1 MGKNI
6 LVCVA
11 WPYVNGDLHIGHF
24 AGAFLPA
31 DIFARY
37 QRVKGNTVLMV
48 SGSDCYGT
56 PVTVQAD
63 KEKTTP
69 QRIVDEYHPKVVSL
83 YKLFGLEYDLYTR
96 TNTKNHQEVTREL
109 FKDLAKEG
117 YITKKT
123 SKQFYSE
130 TDKKFLPD
138 RYVEGKCPNCGAE
151 KQRSDQCEVCGKLL
165 SPEEVIEPYSKLTG
179 AKVALKETEH
189 YFINLP
195 KEAEAI
201 TNFVESHKDIWRND
215 SYQESLAF
223 IKQGLN
229 ERAITRDIDWGIE
242 IPELEDKDLKLSG
255 IKDKRFYVWF
265 DAVTGYLSATIEYF
279 KLKNSKE
286 NVDPAMYIYNPKT
299 EGKWEDFWLNPDSEH
314 YYFMGKDNLLF
325 HAIIW
330 PAQLMGTN
338 KGYTLP
344 HFLARNQFMNLE
356 GKKFSKSRG
365 WVIDSREVI
374 EKYGVDTVRFY
385 LSLNFPES
393 KDANFTWKD
402 FVETNNSI
410 LVGNIGNFINRTL
423 SFINANYEGKL
434 PLGTLDQNVK
444 EEIENTFKS
453 VGESIDKVR
462 LVEAAQRICE
472 LSNFGNKYF
481 NDNKIWELIKTDKE
495 RASVALYNSVQIISA
510 LAKLLHPFIPEGAEK
525 IAKEL
530 NVTFDKW
537 DFDLTM
543 IAPGNQL
550 NFTGP
555 IFRKIDPIEIKVEND
570 KLNIK
575 EV

>member
-24 AGAFLPA
+24 AGALLPA

-37 QRVKGNTVLMV
+37 QRAKGNTVLMV

-56 PVTVQAD
+56 PITVQAD

-69 QRIVDEYHPKVVSL
+69 QKVVDEYHPRVVSL
-83 YKLFGLEYDLYTR
+83 FKLFGLDYDLYTR

-123 SKQFYSE
+123 SNQFYSE

-179 AKVALKETEH
+179 SKVSLKETEH

-195 KEAEAI
+195 KAELAL
-201 TNFVESHKDIWRND
+201 TNFIESHKDIWRND

-242 IPELEDKDLKLSG
+242 IPELKDKELKLEG

-265 DAVTGYLSATIEYF
+265 DAVTGYYSATIEYF
-279 KLKNSKE
+279 KLKNGNE
-286 NVDPAMYIYNPKT
+286 TVDPSMYIYNPKI
-299 EGKWEDFWLNPDSEH
+299 EGKWEDYWLNPDSEH

-330 PAQLMGTN
+330 PAQLMGAN

-365 WVIDSREVI
+365 WVIDSKEIV
-374 EKYGVDTVRFY
+374 EKYGIDTVRFY
-385 LSLNFPES
+385 LCLNFPES
-393 KDANFTWKD
+393 KDSNFTWKD

-423 SFINANYEGKL
+423 SFINANYEGKV

-444 EEIENTFKS
+444 EEIDNTFKNVS
-453 VGESIDKVR
+453 ESIEKVR
-462 LVEAAQRICE
+462 LIEATQRICE

-495 RASVALYNSVQIISA
+495 RASVALYNSVQIISC

-530 NVTFDKW
+530 NVNFDKW
-537 DFDLTM
+537 DYELTM
-543 IAPGNQL
+543 IAPGNQV

-555 IFRKIDPIEIKVEND
+555 IFRKIDPVEIKVEND

-575 EV
+575 EN